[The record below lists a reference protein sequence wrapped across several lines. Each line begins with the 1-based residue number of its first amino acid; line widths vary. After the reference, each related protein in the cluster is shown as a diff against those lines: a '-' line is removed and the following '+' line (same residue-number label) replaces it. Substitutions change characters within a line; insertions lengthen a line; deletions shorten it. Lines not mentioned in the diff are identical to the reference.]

1 MKKPRKPSTGGKNK
15 RAGSSFEREVAKILS
30 LWIYGKEAVIRRHPT
45 SGSEKEYGQGA
56 DVSVFQPGYDQFN
69 YFVEVKRGYKT
80 DIFNARKQI
89 LEWYNTA
96 KSKNKKNYPIWIIWK
111 ILRQGIILATDK
123 PFKEVEELFRI
134 KDLFVYN
141 LKDLTEKEFK
151 KILNSKK
158 IYRNKD
164 SKKEK

>member
-1 MKKPRKPSTGGKNK
+1 MPFLFFLMKKVKSKSTGGKNK

-30 LWIYGKEAVIRRHPT
+30 NWVYGEDSVIRRHPT
-45 SGSEKEYGQGA
+45 SGSEKDYGQGA
-56 DVSVFQPGYDQFN
+56 DVSVFQPGYEQFN

-111 ILRQGIILATDK
+111 ILRQGIILATNK

-134 KDLFVYN
+134 HELFVYN
-141 LKDLTEKEFK
+141 LKDLTERQFKE
-151 KILNSKK
+151 IENSE
-158 IYRNKD
+158 N
-164 SKKEK
+164 